1 MEKRMLMISVP
12 LGKAERVV
20 QLANQAGASGATILH
35 TREALPEP
43 KSFQLEPQRDLVLI
57 VTNLEFQKS
66 IEESIR
72 GGFEQAIKIYCVP
85 IFDSVGLEH
94 GGKTIS
100 E

>member
-1 MEKRMLMISVP
+1 
-12 LGKAERVV
+12 
-20 QLANQAGASGATILH
+20 
-35 TREALPEP
+35 
-43 KSFQLEPQRDLVLI
+43 LEPQRDLVLI

>member
-20 QLANQAGASGATILH
+20 QLANQAGARGATILH

-57 VTNLEFQKS
+57 VTRVERQKD

-85 IFDSVGLEH
+85 VLDSVGMAHH
-94 GGKTIS
+94 GLQIND
-100 E
+100 